1 LNNPNNANQI
11 LFNLAK
17 KNQELNEVIERYPF
31 KLEKNEKLLS
41 VLVQSV
47 DQNIRL
53 PIICKNTDSFS
64 KLDNEI
70 IKIYPKFSF
79 ANYYY
84 LCNGTAIVNKSQT
97 LEQNKIKNG
106 DILILEQ
113 K

>member
-1 LNNPNNANQI
+1 MKNKKNYNLSQENQKLKEKISHLQLQNSTFSNIINYNNILNNPNNANQI

-53 PIICKNTDSFS
+53 PIICKNNC
-64 KLDNEI
+64 L
-70 IKIYPKFSF
+70 
-79 ANYYY
+79 
-84 LCNGTAIVNKSQT
+84 V
-97 LEQNKIKNG
+97 
-106 DILILEQ
+106 ILISF
-113 K
+113 KY